1 MKINTARFGNR
12 LIWLLTVT
20 LVSSLYFFGT
30 NAMSR
35 YLFAGLCIAVL
46 LLSVALCGGKLR
58 FGFRRF
64 HLFILTFA
72 LYTLVTALWEWR
84 SGAAFSKFRTLL
96 EILLCYS
103 MLYIHYEQKSDVE
116 ELLNAVKWAGY
127 IVALYSIF
135 FYGLDR
141 IILAG
146 SAANF
151 RLENAY
157 ANVNSIGQLCAFACV
172 IQIYQIIYGR
182 FSWALLFAVPA
193 VVLLA
198 ATQSRKALV
207 AILGG
212 LFLILACKNFSNH
225 RFFVGL
231 FRTLLL
237 IVVGIGLIL
246 LLSRL
251 NLFAGIFERFNRM
264 LVSLTGSGQADHSAM
279 LRQIMRRV
287 GWQQFL
293 KTPLFGIGIGSSGAL
308 LYAQTGIDTYL
319 HCNYV
324 ELLVSG
330 GITAFLLYYSAYFSL
345 GKTFLIDHRFTHQT
359 YSICMVMLLV
369 LLILDY
375 GRVAYYSKITYFYF
389 MIFFLQ
395 ADKHRMPVSQEG

>member
-1 MKINTARFGNR
+1 MKLNTACLGNH
-12 LIWLLTVT
+12 LIWLLTVA
-20 LVSSLYFFGT
+20 LVSSFYFFST
-30 NAMSR
+30 NVLSR
-35 YLFAGLCIAVL
+35 YLFAGLCIAIL
-46 LLSVALCGGKLR
+46 LLSAALCGGKLR

-64 HLFILTFA
+64 HLFILAFA
-72 LYTLVTALWEWR
+72 LYTLVTTLWEWR

-103 MLYIHYEQKSDVE
+103 MLYIHYEQKPDVE

-146 SAANF
+146 SAANL

-157 ANVNSIGQLCAFACV
+157 DNVNSIGQLCAFACV

-182 FSWALLFAVPA
+182 FSWALLFAAPA

-207 AILGG
+207 ALFGG

-225 RFFVGL
+225 RFFVGF

-237 IVVGIGLIL
+237 VVVGIGLIL
-246 LLSRL
+246 LLSRMD
-251 NLFAGIFERFNRM
+251 LFAGIFERFNRM
-264 LVSLTGSGQADHSAM
+264 IDSLTGSGQTDHSAL
-279 LRQIMRRV
+279 LRQTMRHV

-308 LYAQTGIDTYL
+308 LYAQTGKDTYL

-324 ELLVSG
+324 ELLASG
-330 GITAFLLYYSAYFSL
+330 GIIAFLLYYSAYFSI
-345 GKTFLIDHRFTHQT
+345 GKAFLIDRRFTRKSC
-359 YSICMVMLLV
+359 SICMVMLLV

-395 ADKHRMPVSQEG
+395 ADKTRMSASQEG